1 MSQFPITTDTAED
14 RRAAFDMTIEAA
26 RQTMTENLAGNV
38 VKDYDVF
45 HDETVWVFGR
55 HIFRCLRSNS
65 TGKPFADDPTP
76 FGPGRDTVPLG
87 EFRAYLESWYWPK
100 QRTGEAA

>member
-1 MSQFPITTDTAED
+1 MSDVNIIDDMAQEKRALFD
-14 RRAAFDMTIEAA
+14 RTIETA
-26 RQTMTENLAGNV
+26 REIMRENMAGNV

-55 HIFRCLRSNS
+55 HIFRRLRSNA
-65 TGKPFADDPTP
+65 TGKSFADDPTP